1 MNLKD
6 AVVLQRITALSYRG
20 AVSGQFAGMVAA
32 TALLALHFDTHSRGF
47 LLLWWL
53 CVCGFALYRL
63 SVFRRYRQHAA
74 QRDDAYWQKVH
85 LQGVTITSVL
95 WAIGG
100 TYLMLSSPILLSVL
114 TALIFSGLTVG
125 SMPVLAPMLNAMR
138 IYAFFMTLPIWLNAI
153 FDPTSMNM
161 TLGIM
166 FIFLFITLL
175 KSAANYRD
183 TIVESLE
190 LELAQTRLAEDL
202 AVARNQAEQAN
213 RAKTEFIAN
222 VSHEIRTPMNGIVGM
237 AHLLAQTPLTPMQQE
252 KVDVINQ
259 SADLLL
265 ALVNDVL
272 DLSKI
277 EANRLDIVAQTV
289 HLPQVLA
296 EVEQMFC
303 LRAKSQGLRWRL
315 DYQGAAD
322 LTLLGDALRLRQVL
336 VNLLGNALKFTE
348 QGEVTLQVHTHSEAS
363 HCRIEIA
370 VQDSGI
376 GIPAEQLPFIFDA
389 FVQADGSSTRA
400 YGGTGLGLTI
410 ARRLVRGMGGE
421 LEARGNA
428 EGGTTFQ
435 FDLLWPYAPT
445 TEVVIEKPQPLEAI
459 RPLQVLLAE
468 DNPTNRLVATRLLE
482 KQGHTVIS
490 AENGQWVLEILARQA
505 VDVVLMDMQMPE
517 MDGLEATRRIRQQEL
532 TLAQRLP
539 IIALTANAMEEDR
552 LRCLEAGMDDF
563 LAKPL
568 KPELLDQALRE
579 WVISL
584 KPALIQD

>member
-1 MNLKD
+1 MNLKE
-6 AVVLQRITALSYRG
+6 AVVVQRITALSYRG
-20 AVSGQFAGMVAA
+20 AIGGQFAGMVAA

-53 CVCGFALYRL
+53 CVCVFALYRL

-74 QRDDAYWQKVH
+74 QHDDAYWQKIH

-100 TYLMLSSPILLSVL
+100 TYLMLSSPIVLSVL

-125 SMPVLAPMLNAMR
+125 SMPVLSPMLNAMR

-237 AHLLAQTPLTPMQQE
+237 AHLLAQTPLTPLQQE

-277 EANRLDIVAQTV
+277 EANRLEIVAQAV
-289 HLPQVLA
+289 HLPRVLA
-296 EVEQMFC
+296 EIEQMFC
-303 LRAKSQGLRWRL
+303 LRAKSQGLLLRL
-315 DYQGAAD
+315 DFQGDAD

-348 QGEVTLQVHTHSEAS
+348 QGEVTLQVRTQHDAA
-363 HCRIEIA
+363 HCRVQIA
-370 VQDSGI
+370 VIDSGI
-376 GIPAEQLPFIFDA
+376 GIAAAQLPFIFDA

-421 LEARGNA
+421 LMARANVNA
-428 EGGTTFQ
+428 GMTFS
-435 FDLLWPYAPT
+435 FDLHWPYAPAS
-445 TEVVIEKPQPLEAI
+445 EVVIETPPPLEAI

-532 TLAQRLP
+532 QQIQPRLP
-539 IIALTANAMEEDR
+539 IIAVTANAMQEDR
-552 LRCLEAGMDDF
+552 VRCFEAGMDDF

-568 KPELLDQALRE
+568 KPEMLDKVLRK
-579 WVISL
+579 WVMSAAIS
-584 KPALIQD
+584 D

>member
-20 AVSGQFAGMVAA
+20 AISGQFAGMVAA

-53 CVCGFALYRL
+53 CVCVFALYRL

-74 QRDDAYWQKVH
+74 QCDDTYWQKLH
-85 LQGVTITSVL
+85 LQGVTMTSVL

-100 TYLMLSSPILLSVL
+100 TYLMLSSPIVLSVL

-125 SMPVLAPMLNAMR
+125 SMPVLSPMLNAMR
-138 IYAFFMTLPIWLNAI
+138 IYAFFMTLPIWLNAL

-166 FIFLFITLL
+166 FVFLFITLL

-237 AHLLAQTPLTPMQQE
+237 AHLLAQTPLTPLQQE

-289 HLPQVLA
+289 HVPQVLA
-296 EVEQMFC
+296 EIEQMFC
-303 LRAKSQGLRWRL
+303 LRAQNQGLRWRL
-315 DYQGAAD
+315 DYQGDAD

-348 QGEVTLQVHTHSEAS
+348 QGEVTLQVRTHSEAS

-370 VQDSGI
+370 VMDSGI

-421 LEARGNA
+421 LVARGNA
-428 EGGTTFQ
+428 KGGTTFQ
-435 FDLLWPYAPT
+435 FDLLWPYAPAS
-445 TEVVIEKPQPLEAI
+445 EVVIEKPPLLEAI

-532 TLAQRLP
+532 TVSQPRLP
-539 IIALTANAMEEDR
+539 IIALTANAMAEDR
-552 LRCLEAGMDDF
+552 LRCIEAGMDDF

-579 WVISL
+579 WVVSL
-584 KPALIQD
+584 KPALI

>member
-1 MNLKD
+1 
-6 AVVLQRITALSYRG
+6 
-20 AVSGQFAGMVAA
+20 
-32 TALLALHFDTHSRGF
+32 
-47 LLLWWL
+47 
-53 CVCGFALYRL
+53 
-63 SVFRRYRQHAA
+63 
-74 QRDDAYWQKVH
+74 
-85 LQGVTITSVL
+85 
-95 WAIGG
+95 
-100 TYLMLSSPILLSVL
+100 MLSSPIVLSVL

-125 SMPVLAPMLNAMR
+125 SMPVLSPMLNAMR

-202 AVARNQAEQAN
+202 AQARNQAEQAN

-370 VQDSGI
+370 VKDSGI
-376 GIPAEQLPFIFDA
+376 GIAAAQLPYIFDA

-435 FDLLWPYAPT
+435 FDLLWPYAPS

-532 TLAQRLP
+532 TVPQPRLP
-539 IIALTANAMEEDR
+539 IIALTANAMAEDR

-579 WVISL
+579 WVVSL
-584 KPALIQD
+584 KPALI